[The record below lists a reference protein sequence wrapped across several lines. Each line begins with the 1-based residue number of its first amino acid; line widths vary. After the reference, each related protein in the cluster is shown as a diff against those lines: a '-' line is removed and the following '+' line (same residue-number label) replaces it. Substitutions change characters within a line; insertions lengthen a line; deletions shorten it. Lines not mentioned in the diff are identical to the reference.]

1 MGLTMGLSSEFA
13 FQISFEAMV
22 LLTRSCQVSTGIL
35 SSMTLETLLLHVG
48 REKLPWR
55 LALGTAARMSLA
67 SMLAMEAA
75 ENLVDI
81 WLTGGVVGLGSV
93 RFWAAAGASIVAGF
107 LVPLPYNYYRLRKLG
122 KACH

>member
-1 MGLTMGLSSEFA
+1 M
-13 FQISFEAMV
+13 
-22 LLTRSCQVSTGIL
+22 
-35 SSMTLETLLLHVG
+35 LHVG
-48 REKLPWR
+48 RDKLPWR

-75 ENLVDI
+75 ENLVDV
-81 WLTGGVVGLGSV
+81 WLTGGVIGLGSV
-93 RFWAAAGASIVAGF
+93 QFWAAAGASIVAGF